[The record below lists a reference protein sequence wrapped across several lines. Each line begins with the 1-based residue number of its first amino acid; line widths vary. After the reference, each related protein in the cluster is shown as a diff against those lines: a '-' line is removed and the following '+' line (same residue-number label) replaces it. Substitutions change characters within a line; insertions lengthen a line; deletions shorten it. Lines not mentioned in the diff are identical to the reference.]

1 MDLTSLTIEELEHTL
16 EEYPWFAL
24 ARREYVF
31 RHRAFGEEALK
42 CAAAAAGIFV
52 PSREKLLKDI
62 RNGDRKETA
71 PEREPKRRAAG
82 AGSAYYSG
90 VGDYFGKEDFSEL
103 ESDGMAFDVS
113 ALKYNPISS
122 AAANAA
128 GTEEPATP
136 ASQPLELDE
145 PCTETLAGIYMQQQ
159 LFDRALAI
167 YEKLILLYPE
177 KNTYFAN
184 LIEEAKKIKQ

>member
-1 MDLTSLTIEELEHTL
+1 MDLSSLTIEDLERTL

-42 CAAAAAGIFV
+42 CAAAAAGIFL
-52 PSREKLLKDI
+52 PSREKLLKDL
-62 RNGDRKETA
+62 RNRKVEEPA
-71 PEREPKRRAAG
+71 PETKRRTAG
-82 AGSAYYSG
+82 TGSAYYSG

-103 ESDGMAFDVS
+103 ESEGKAFNVS
-113 ALKYNPISS
+113 ALKYNPIAS
-122 AAANAA
+122 AVANAA
-128 GTEEPATP
+128 AAEEPAAP
-136 ASQPLELDE
+136 ERQPLQLDE

-159 LFDRALAI
+159 LFDKARAI

-177 KNTYFAN
+177 KNAYFAN